1 MVHFGKLLSSNLT
14 AYYKQ
19 SNSKVLSNEFYD
31 WTIPQINSN
40 QCLIKIEEDTAI
52 GDFPKWDSMGQIIII
67 SALEKEFDIKFD
79 PEVIMDLEDVGDM
92 IEAVEER
99 IPQ

>member
-1 MVHFGKLLSSNLT
+1 MST
-14 AYYKQ
+14 ED
-19 SNSKVLSNEFYD
+19 KVKEIIAD
-31 WTIPQINSN
+31 AIEVQIA
-40 QCLIKIEEDTAI
+40 KIEEDTAI
-52 GDFPKWDSMGQIIII
+52 GDFPTWDSMGQIIII